1 VESAISRETAIG
13 IAVTAVALV
22 AMVFDHLLGNDPGLE
37 DPIAFVVAAVLTI
50 ACAIIVFVIVV
61 PRTTGNIRSVE
72 GTDRCA
78 NQPIVTAGV
87 FALT

>member
-1 VESAISRETAIG
+1 
-13 IAVTAVALV
+13 VAAPV
-22 AMVFDHLLGNDPGLE
+22 ADVDSSDDPGLE

-78 NQPIVTAGV
+78 SQPIVTAGV